1 MIQRPALRVIDGGV
15 DAPVSYGWFC
25 GHCAAPAPGGTTPAP
40 TARVCRSC
48 GFGLLLEAREDAV
61 PSPDDA
67 FVVVDSALLVQAMS
81 REAQLL
87 LGIGEELAINRP
99 ISELLVPADA
109 ESQGATGFAAK
120 ITLAADGADAGTA
133 RSFVRPW
140 NTFGVRLRA
149 RIATCGPPRAAL
161 VVLENGRT
169 RPTRPLHAVR

>member
-1 MIQRPALRVIDGGV
+1 MIQRPALRLIDGGG
-15 DAPVSYGWFC
+15 DAPVAWRWFC
-25 GHCAAPAPGGTTPAP
+25 GHCAAPAPGGATPVP

-61 PSPDDA
+61 PSPHDA
-67 FVVVDSALLVQAMS
+67 FLVVDSALLVQAMS

-87 LGIGEELAINRP
+87 LGIGEELAIDRP
-99 ISELLVPADA
+99 VGELLAPADA
-109 ESQGATGFAAK
+109 ESQGSTGFAAR
-120 ITLAADGADAGTA
+120 IAHAASGDDAGTA

-161 VVLENGRT
+161 VVLESGR
-169 RPTRPLHAVR
+169 PPALRPLRPVR